1 MHNHLKGFS
10 LLPYTLDNGQ
20 QITMTSQMSKADES
34 MLKEYYSKNCV
45 LQHGNLTGMV
55 HFQTSTPW
63 SAVKG
68 FNSQYFSWLKKHKMY
83 LNLTKFKPD
92 TLVPSGFLVGTHP
105 SFLRW
110 TEAEEELHGSLS
122 IDPDELPFQLS
133 TRTISVLLKDGEP
146 GRFSFRAIVVETT
159 VKFTAKLREY
169 LIN

>member
-1 MHNHLKGFS
+1 MSSPPSIAPGNTASKATFASTEPATQQQFLTYRAQLTFGLSSCREVNLANLFYEWFEAMHNHLKGFS

-105 SFLRW
+105 SFLR
-110 TEAEEELHGSLS
+110 
-122 IDPDELPFQLS
+122 
-133 TRTISVLLKDGEP
+133 
-146 GRFSFRAIVVETT
+146 
-159 VKFTAKLREY
+159 
-169 LIN
+169 